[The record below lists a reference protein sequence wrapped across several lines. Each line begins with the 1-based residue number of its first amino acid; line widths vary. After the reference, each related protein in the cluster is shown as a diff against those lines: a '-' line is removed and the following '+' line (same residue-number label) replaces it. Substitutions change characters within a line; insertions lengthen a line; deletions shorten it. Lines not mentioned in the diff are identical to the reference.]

1 MVMDPAEDG
10 AVVVIVNE
18 AVPLLAPAARP
29 LESVTV
35 QLNNAPAELRFVQ
48 LTELTPVPAVAAV
61 AVTLAGSWSFTVA
74 DVPDVALPL
83 LPSPIVYVIVEF
95 VSAVATADLLIVKFG
110 VGAVFTVVVALAQLV
125 VEQEVPGVAG
135 FVPPE
140 GSTDA

>member
-1 MVMDPAEDG
+1 M
-10 AVVVIVNE
+10 
-18 AVPLLAPAARP
+18 
-29 LESVTV
+29 
-35 QLNNAPAELRFVQ
+35 
-48 LTELTPVPAVAAV
+48 
-61 AVTLAGSWSFTVA
+61 
-74 DVPDVALPL
+74 PDVALPL
-83 LPSPIVYVIVEF
+83 LPSPIVYVMVEF

>member
-1 MVMDPAEDG
+1 MEPAEEG
-10 AVVVIVNE
+10 AVVVMVN
-18 AVPLLAPAARP
+18 ATVPLLAPAAKP

-83 LPSPIVYVIVEF
+83 LPSPIVYVMVEF
-95 VSAVATADLLIVKFG
+95 VSAVAAADLLIVKFG
-110 VGAVFTVVVALAQLV
+110 VAAAFTVVVALAQLV
-125 VEQEVPGVAG
+125 VEQEAPGVAG
-135 FVPPE
+135 LDPPV